1 MSERDVRERDIL
13 VASNEFAYVQDLT
26 KGDIVLYVGPTKIS
40 LSNTERLV
48 DFKGD
53 RFVPVRGDEG
63 GVGVNA
69 FVSASSSQYIVLE
82 NPPKDATVKPLKGSN
97 GTIELLMGRK
107 IVVPGPAT
115 FPLWPG
121 QKAKVVGG
129 HELREDEYLVVR
141 VYDRPAIEPELPA
154 IGTEMIV
161 RGSDVSFYIPRTGLE
176 VVPATGGGYVRKAWR
191 LRKNSGLYLRV
202 LEGFVA
208 EADGVLPAGSYAAG
222 QDVFLA
228 DREGYFFPS
237 ERLEVV
243 GEVPA
248 IPIADKEGIYVRDIA
263 TGKISTIAGPR
274 NYLPDPTLV
283 EVVSR
288 TLDERAAALYRST
301 SSEDRALSVYIP
313 PSFAVMVTAKRKR
326 EVVVGPQTRILD
338 FDEDLEVLELSTG
351 TPKSDERVLETCFLQ
366 VEGNKVSDVVRMKT
380 GDHVELE
387 VALSYRVSFTTKNG
401 EPERWFHVK
410 NYVGLLC
417 DHLASLVRS
426 AARTTS
432 IDAFHST
439 GVELLRTAILGE
451 KEPDRPRPG
460 RTFDENGMWVYDVE
474 ILDVRILDADVK
486 KLLADAQK
494 TAIVA
499 EIQRRKEE
507 MRLASERLRESVD
520 RAVLESQIATLAKQ
534 GEHEIERSKLAAAR
548 ADAGIQL
555 DKIDKL
561 GKAKNDAE
569 AFEIASA
576 ARIAAKEREAVLE
589 ERGRDARVRAF
600 KEQMSA
606 MAPELVATLKTLGNQ
621 EMAMALSK
629 SVSPLAILGGESVAE
644 VVARLVGSLPVGA
657 QGERVRDVLAGFT
670 SPVASVSKGG
680 EAE

>member
-1 MSERDVRERDIL
+1 
-13 VASNEFAYVQDLT
+13 
-26 KGDIVLYVGPTKIS
+26 
-40 LSNTERLV
+40 
-48 DFKGD
+48 
-53 RFVPVRGDEG
+53 
-63 GVGVNA
+63 
-69 FVSASSSQYIVLE
+69 
-82 NPPKDATVKPLKGSN
+82 
-97 GTIELLMGRK
+97 
-107 IVVPGPAT
+107 
-115 FPLWPG
+115 
-121 QKAKVVGG
+121 
-129 HELREDEYLVVR
+129 
-141 VYDRPAIEPELPA
+141 
-154 IGTEMIV
+154 
-161 RGSDVSFYIPRTGLE
+161 
-176 VVPATGGGYVRKAWR
+176 
-191 LRKNSGLYLRV
+191 
-202 LEGFVA
+202 
-208 EADGVLPAGSYAAG
+208 
-222 QDVFLA
+222 
-228 DREGYFFPS
+228 
-237 ERLEVV
+237 
-243 GEVPA
+243 
-248 IPIADKEGIYVRDIA
+248 
-263 TGKISTIAGPR
+263 
-274 NYLPDPTLV
+274 
-283 EVVSR
+283 
-288 TLDERAAALYRST
+288 
-301 SSEDRALSVYIP
+301 
-313 PSFAVMVTAKRKR
+313 
-326 EVVVGPQTRILD
+326 QTRILD

-451 KEPDRPRPG
+451 KEPDRPRLG
-460 RTFDENGMWVYDVE
+460 RTFEENGMWVYDVE

-507 MRLASERLRESVD
+507 MRLTSERLRESVD

-561 GKAKNDAE
+561 GKAKNDAD
-569 AFEIASA
+569 AFEIASV
-576 ARIAAKEREAVLE
+576 ARLVAKEKEAVLE

-600 KEQMSA
+600 KEQMA
-606 MAPELVATLKTLGNQ
+606 ALAPELVATLKTLGNQ
-621 EMAMALSK
+621 EMAVALSK
-629 SVSPLAILGGESVAE
+629 NVSPLAILGGESVAD

-657 QGERVRDVLAGFT
+657 HGERVREVLAGFT
-670 SPVASVSKGG
+670 SSAVTKGG